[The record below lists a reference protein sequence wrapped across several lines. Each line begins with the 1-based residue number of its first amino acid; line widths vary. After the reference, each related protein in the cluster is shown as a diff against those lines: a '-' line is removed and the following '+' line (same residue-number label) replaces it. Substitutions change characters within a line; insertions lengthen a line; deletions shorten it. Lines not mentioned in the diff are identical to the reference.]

1 MKLPKTILTATK
13 CVHSGTQIDENL
25 GGVNTPI
32 HTSTAFKYLEDY
44 EMKYP
49 RMANTSNQIAI
60 VDKINALENA
70 AKGLVFSSG
79 LGAISA
85 ALIGLL
91 APGDHVIVQ
100 ADIYGGTAHFMHHQL
115 QRYGIEISFVTIESK
130 ANLDGAIRPSTKMIY
145 IETPSNPLMKLT
157 DISMVADFAKE
168 HDLITFADNTFAT
181 PIFQKPLD
189 LGIDL
194 VMHSGTKYFSG
205 HSDIIFG
212 YLGGSAKLIDPIQ
225 IAQIDLGATLDARL
239 CYEIER
245 SMKTLHIRVER
256 AADNAMELATWLEAN
271 DKIEKVYYPG
281 LASHS
286 QFELAKK
293 QMIGGFGA
301 MMSFRLKSGI
311 DPIKFQKALQIIC
324 PAVSLGGVESL
335 IGSPYLTS
343 HKSISQ
349 KERDKMGITN
359 QDVRF
364 SVGIESI
371 DDLKNDLNQAL
382 FADN

>member
-1 MKLPKTILTATK
+1 
-13 CVHSGTQIDENL
+13 
-25 GGVNTPI
+25 
-32 HTSTAFKYLEDY
+32 
-44 EMKYP
+44 
-49 RMANTSNQIAI
+49 
-60 VDKINALENA
+60 
-70 AKGLVFSSG
+70 
-79 LGAISA
+79 
-85 ALIGLL
+85 
-91 APGDHVIVQ
+91 
-100 ADIYGGTAHFMHHQL
+100 
-115 QRYGIEISFVTIESK
+115 
-130 ANLDGAIRPSTKMIY
+130 
-145 IETPSNPLMKLT
+145 
-157 DISMVADFAKE
+157 
-168 HDLITFADNTFAT
+168 
-181 PIFQKPLD
+181 
-189 LGIDL
+189 
-194 VMHSGTKYFSG
+194 MHSGTKYFSG

>member
-1 MKLPKTILTATK
+1 MKLPKKIDAATK
-13 CVHSGTQIDENL
+13 CVHSGTQIDNAQ

-49 RMANTSNQIAI
+49 RMANTSNQIAV
-60 VDKINALENA
+60 VDKINALEGA
-70 AKGLVFSSG
+70 EMGLVFSSG

-91 APGDHVIVQ
+91 SPGDHIIVQ
-100 ADIYGGTAHFMHHQL
+100 SDIYGGTAHFLRFQL
-115 QRYGIEISFVTIESK
+115 ERYGLSVSYVNIESSDSLNQ
-130 ANLDGAIRPSTKMIY
+130 ALAENTKLIY

-157 DISMVADFAKE
+157 DISMVASFAKE
-168 HDLITFADNTFAT
+168 HGLITFADNTFAT

-212 YLGGSAKLIDPIQ
+212 YLGGSSELIHQIQ
-225 IAQIDLGATLDARL
+225 VAQIDLGATLDARL

-245 SMKTLHIRVER
+245 SMKTLHLRVER
-256 AADNAMELATWLEAN
+256 AAENAMEIAKWLETHES
-271 DKIEKVYYPG
+271 IEKVYYPG
-281 LASHS
+281 LESHP
-286 QFELAKK
+286 QFELASK
-293 QMIGGFGA
+293 QMQGGFGA
-301 MMSFRLKSGI
+301 MMSFRLKESI
-311 DPIKFQKALQIIC
+311 DSIRFQKQLNIIC

-343 HKSISQ
+343 HKSITQ
-349 KERDKMGITN
+349 EDRDKMGITK
-359 QDVRF
+359 QDVRL
-364 SVGIESI
+364 SVGIEAI
-371 DDLKNDLNQAL
+371 EDLKNDLSQAL
-382 FADN
+382 GN

>member
-13 CVHSGTQIDENL
+13 CVHSGTQIDEL
-25 GGVNTPI
+25 QGGVNTPI

-60 VDKINALENA
+60 VDKINALEDA
-70 AKGLVFSSG
+70 EKGLVFSSG
-79 LGAISA
+79 LGAIAA
-85 ALIGLL
+85 ALMGLL
-91 APGDHVIVQ
+91 KPGDHILVQ
-100 ADIYGGTAHFMHHQL
+100 SDIYGGTAHFMHHQL
-115 QRYGIEISFVTIESK
+115 ERYGVEVSFVDIKVEGDLEHEK
-130 ANLDGAIRPSTKMIY
+130 KPNTKMIY

-157 DISMVADFAKE
+157 DIAMVAEFAKAN
-168 HDLITFADNTFAT
+168 DLITFADNTFAT
-181 PIFQKPLD
+181 PIFQKPLV

-212 YLGGSAKLIDPIQ
+212 YLGGKSKLIDEIK
-225 IAQIDLGATLDARL
+225 IAQVDFGSTLDARL

-245 SMKTLHIRVER
+245 SMKTLQLRVER
-256 AADNAMELATWLEAN
+256 AADNAMELAKWLESH
-271 DKIEKVYYPG
+271 DKIDKVYYPG
-281 LASHS
+281 LQSHP
-286 QFELAKK
+286 QFELAKRQLK
-293 QMIGGFGA
+293 GGFGA
-301 MMSFRLKSGI
+301 MMSFRLKGGV

-349 KERDKMGITN
+349 EERDKMGITN

-364 SVGIESI
+364 SVGIEAVE
-371 DDLKNDLNQAL
+371 DLKNDLNQA
-382 FADN
+382 FMA

>member
-1 MKLPKTILTATK
+1 MKLPKNILTATK
-13 CVHSGTQIDENL
+13 CVHTGTQIDERQ

-70 AKGLVFSSG
+70 EKGLVFSSG

-85 ALIGLL
+85 ALLGLL
-91 APGDHVIVQ
+91 TPGDNIIVQ

-115 QRYGIEISFVTIESK
+115 ERYGISISFI
-130 ANLDGAIRPSTKMIY
+130 DITKEEDISAAMTSNTQLIY

-157 DISMVADFAKE
+157 DIELVVNFAKT

-189 LGIDL
+189 LGVDL

-212 YLGGSAKLIDPIQ
+212 YLGGISKLIDRIQ
-225 IAQIDLGATLDARL
+225 IAQIDLGSTLDARL

-256 AADNAMELATWLEAN
+256 AADNAMELAEWLESHE
-271 DKIEKVYYPG
+271 KIEKVYYPG
-281 LASHS
+281 LGTHP
-286 QFELAKK
+286 QFELAKR
-293 QMIGGFGA
+293 QMSGGFGA

-311 DPIKFQKALQIIC
+311 DPIKFQKSLQIIC

-349 KERDKMGITN
+349 EERDKMGITN

-371 DDLKNDLNQAL
+371 EDLKNDLDQAL
-382 FADN
+382 QV